1 MNEHHR
7 EIERMFKLFGDDLY
21 HFLVYYK
28 GSHDV
33 EDDVQEVFFR
43 ALKSHFRSDSHPKTW
58 LIGIARRLVI
68 DQRRKKRLLSWLPKP
83 ERQKSPDDILM
94 EHENV
99 REVYRA
105 IDELKTEYRD
115 VVMLRVISD
124 LSVEETSE
132 VLGWTREKVSRTYY
146 RALKKLDQNRKD
158 AIKEGGAELE
168 S

>member
-43 ALKSHFRSDSHPKTW
+43 ALKSHFRGDSHPKTW

-68 DQRRKKRLLSWLPKP
+68 DQRRKKRLLSWLPNKEP
-83 ERQKSPDDILM
+83 QKSPDDILM

-115 VVMLRVISD
+115 VVMLRVISE

-146 RALKKLDQNRKD
+146 RALKKLNQNRED
-158 AIKEGGAELE
+158 AIKEGGAKLE

>member
-1 MNEHHR
+1 MNEHHS

-43 ALKSHFRSDSHPKTW
+43 ALKNHFRGDSHPKTW
-58 LIGIARRLVI
+58 LISIARRLVI
-68 DQRRKKRLLSWLPKP
+68 DQRRKKRLLSWLPKQEP
-83 ERQKSPDDILM
+83 QKSPDDILM

-99 REVYRA
+99 REVYNA

-115 VVMLRVISD
+115 VVMLRVISE

-146 RALKKLDQNRKD
+146 RALKKLNQNRQD
-158 AIKEGGAELE
+158 AIKEGGVKLE

>member
-1 MNEHHR
+1 MKEHHR

-43 ALKSHFRSDSHPKTW
+43 ALKSHFHGDSHPKTW
-58 LIGIARRLVI
+58 LISIARRLVI
-68 DQRRKKRLLSWLPKP
+68 DQRRKKRLLSWLPKQEP
-83 ERQKSPDDILM
+83 QKSPDDILM

-99 REVYRA
+99 REIYRA

-115 VVMLRVISD
+115 VVMLRVISE

-146 RALKKLDQNRKD
+146 RALKKLNQNRQD
-158 AIKEGGAELE
+158 AIKEGGAKLE